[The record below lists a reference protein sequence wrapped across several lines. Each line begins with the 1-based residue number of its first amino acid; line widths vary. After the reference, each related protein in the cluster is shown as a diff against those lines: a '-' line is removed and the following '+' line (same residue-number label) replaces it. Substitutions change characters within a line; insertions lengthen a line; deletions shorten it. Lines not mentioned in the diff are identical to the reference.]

1 MRRLSPRLKRE
12 IQALVFLIEDAM
24 PDCGL
29 PVGVG
34 DRPTFEEQL
43 ARIERLPVEVAG
55 YDLARPLFHW
65 FEADAGGPERL
76 ADPAT
81 RKAVLERAERA
92 GEDTRAAAE
101 LIFTDPV
108 ELRRRFVDLLSRYWD
123 EAFEL
128 EWGRLEPRLVAEI
141 EDAGKR
147 IARDGLYDTLDRHP
161 GLHVD
166 REEGVLIRRSPHEH
180 EVVLTPE
187 NPLMLVP
194 SAYVWPHVRVNC
206 DPPWPL
212 ALVYAARFAR
222 IELEQ
227 PPDGLVQ
234 AFRALGDATR
244 LRALRLI
251 AERPRSTEEL
261 ATLVG
266 LSESGLSK
274 HLRVLSDA
282 GLVTT
287 KRQGYYVLYALNR
300 DTIGQLPGELGVFV
314 HDRNG

>member
-29 PVGVG
+29 PVGAG

-43 ARIERLPVEVAG
+43 ARIERLPVEVAA

-76 ADPAT
+76 ADPVT

-92 GEDTRAAAE
+92 GE
-101 LIFTDPV
+101 DPV

-227 PPDGLVQ
+227 PPDSLVQ

-300 DTIGQLPGELGVFV
+300 HTIGQLPGELGVFV
-314 HDRNG
+314 HDRSG